1 MCLCMPSAAAHI
13 FSQISSAQY
22 SVNCH
27 EVLFIDSENNLEN
40 INTPTPAPQKPHQQ
54 QQQQQQQQ
62 ENNKN
67 MKNNN
72 NKKQVQRLI

>member
-54 QQQQQQQQ
+54 QQ